1 MYTMEFTILKQALNS
16 VIIFAAFNN
25 TSEQK
30 YNSCSMSTS
39 ERFYD
44 SDKVEPADIDK
55 SKVLVNN
62 IGHSVEHTS
71 AVIKWCNPAIT

>member
-1 MYTMEFTILKQALNS
+1 MYTIEFTTLKQSLDS
-16 VIIFAAFNN
+16 VIIFAAYNN
-25 TSEQK
+25 TSEQQ
-30 YNSCSMSTS
+30 YNSCLMSTL

-44 SDKVEPADIDK
+44 SEKVEPADIDK